1 MKSSS
6 SKGIKRGQ
14 AISFRVPSDIPDHL
28 LNHLQK
34 LKEVERRNFS
44 SKIAEFVLQ
53 GVGQSFSK
61 ERETITIPLPHKLS
75 KSQRDWLKH
84 EHSEALL
91 GAIIYQLLKDPVR
104 STVLLASLNSN
115 SLDIDEALYLQE
127 ESTNEREKVAEA
139 DDYLHATEE
148 TAVIE
153 EIDSMDDL
161 DNFDWDKATHNQS
174 IEAEAEAEKEPEDSE
189 KEDLDSLLGDFLYSM
204 NK

>member
-44 SKIAEFVLQ
+44 SKIAEYVLQ

-104 STVLLASLNSN
+104 STALLASLNSN
-115 SLDIDEALYLQE
+115 SLDIDEVLYLQE

-161 DNFDWDKATHNQS
+161 DNFDWDKATHKQS
-174 IEAEAEAEKEPEDSE
+174 IEAEAEKEPEDSE
-189 KEDLDSLLGDFLYSM
+189 NEDLDSLLGDFLHSM

>member
-127 ESTNEREKVAEA
+127 ESTNEREKIAEA

-174 IEAEAEAEKEPEDSE
+174 IEAEAEKEPEDSE
-189 KEDLDSLLGDFLYSM
+189 NEDLDSLLGDFLHSM

>member
-174 IEAEAEAEKEPEDSE
+174 IEAEAEKEPEDSE
-189 KEDLDSLLGDFLYSM
+189 KEDLDSLLGDFLHSM

>member
-104 STVLLASLNSN
+104 STALLASLNSN

-127 ESTNEREKVAEA
+127 ENTNEREKVAEA

-174 IEAEAEAEKEPEDSE
+174 IKAEAEKEPEDSE
-189 KEDLDSLLGDFLYSM
+189 NEDLDSLLGDFLHSM